1 MKAVG
6 IVAEYNPFH
15 NGHRWHL
22 EQAKLH
28 SGCSHA
34 VVVMSGHF
42 VQRGEPAIFDKWS
55 RATMAIAGGVDL
67 VLEMPVLSVVR
78 SAQYFAVGGVR
89 LLERLGIISHMSF
102 GMETIDPKLSLIAS
116 AIDDKTVKRSISCC
130 LKDGQSYAAAV
141 ANSIAAACN
150 VDLRVLS
157 SPNNIL
163 AIEYMRAL
171 QKYAPE
177 ITPIPIIR
185 KGHGFHDTAIDGNFA
200 SASALRLA
208 MQANKQINAQVRSAM
223 PDFSHKL
230 CQKLLQ
236 EDRGPLTL
244 NCLENIILAKLRTAG
259 PAALAQIP
267 DVSEG
272 LEYKIFASSLHA
284 GDIEGLLQSI
294 KSKRYPQTRLQRIL
308 IQLLLEITKKQI
320 DRFNEDGPLYAR
332 VLAFNDRGRSLI
344 KGIQQHNRLPVIT
357 KVSHYLT
364 SKQRYQHALTPL
376 QKMLSTDVTATDLY
390 LLGLSNPVWRRAGRD
405 FLQSPVYL
413 R

>member
-22 EQAKLH
+22 EQAKLQ
-28 SGCSHA
+28 SGCSHS

-55 RATMAIAGGVDL
+55 RATMAIEGGVDL

-78 SAQYFAVGGVR
+78 SAQYFASGGVR
-89 LLERLGIISHMSF
+89 LLNRLGIISHMSF

-116 AIDDKTVKRSISCC
+116 AIDKKSVKRSISDC
-130 LKDGQSYAAAV
+130 LKSGQSYAAAV

-150 VDLRVLS
+150 VDLAVLS

-177 ITPIPIIR
+177 IIPIPIVR
-185 KGHGFHDTAIDGNFA
+185 KGHGFHDTVIDDEFA
-200 SASALRLA
+200 SASAIRLA
-208 MQANKQINAQVRSAM
+208 MQSNKQINTQIRSVI
-223 PDFSHKL
+223 PGFVYKL

-236 EDRGPLTL
+236 EERGPLTL
-244 NCLENIILAKLRTAG
+244 KRLENIILAKLRTAS
-259 PAALAQIP
+259 PATLAQLP

-284 GDIEGLLQSI
+284 GDIEGLLLTM

-308 IQLLLEITKKQI
+308 IQLLLEITKNQI
-320 DRFNEDGPLYAR
+320 ERFNEDGPLYAR

-344 KGIQQHNRLPVIT
+344 KAIQQQNRLPVIT
-357 KVSHYLT
+357 KTSHYLT
-364 SKQRYQHALTPL
+364 SKQRYQEYLTPL
-376 QKMLSTDVTATDLY
+376 QKALSADITATDLY
-390 LLGLSNPVWRRAGRD
+390 LLGLSSPEWRRAGRD
-405 FLQSPVYL
+405 FLQSPIYL